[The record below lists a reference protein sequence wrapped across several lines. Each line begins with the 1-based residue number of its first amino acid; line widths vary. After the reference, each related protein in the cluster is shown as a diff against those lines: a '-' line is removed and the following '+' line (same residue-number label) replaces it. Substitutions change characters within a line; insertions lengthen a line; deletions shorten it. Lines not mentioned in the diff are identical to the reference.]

1 MIYFSPRNIPALRS
15 YSALERIHIVSNA
28 AKLMPFGR
36 KAVANVL
43 KLILLIALFWS
54 VLYVQGI
61 ALKLI
66 TLLAIGLL
74 YPLVLQPITISLA
87 VPYIPDAVREF
98 ERSKAYAKN
107 EPGSDAEDEESPE

>member
-43 KLILLIALFWS
+43 KVILLVALFWAL
-54 VLYVQGI
+54 LYVQGI
-61 ALKLI
+61 ALKI
-66 TLLAIGLL
+66 VALLAVGLL
-74 YPLVLQPITISLA
+74 YPLVLQPITTSLA
-87 VPYIPDAVREF
+87 VPYVPEAVREF
-98 ERSKAYAKN
+98 ERGKAYSKN
-107 EPGSDAEDEESPE
+107 EPGDDVEEDESS